1 MGFRKS
7 KTKRELKSRI
17 KKDFEILNKKR
28 GRKVRIEIGQNL
40 SIGDWVLCK
49 RGLDGDNSYLKF
61 LFNFRKRKLYI
72 FQLHFMQLFSADAK
86 IFLN

>member
-1 MGFRKS
+1 MSLKLKEFRVPNRKFKIEMGFRKS

-61 LFNFRKRKLYI
+61 LF
-72 FQLHFMQLFSADAK
+72 K
-86 IFLN
+86 IPI